1 MPRGFGESYTATS
14 ILIPNDY
21 LYIDVN
27 VNINHEGAW
36 VVLQNV
42 DVAVIGHFSIDTI
55 LLPSR
60 TAPFVV
66 LGGAVTYAAFAAK
79 RLEATASVIS
89 KVGGNFPE
97 AYLWWLR
104 QEGIDLSGVIKLADE
119 QTTCFELGYN
129 ADLSDR
135 TLKLKSKASPINLVD
150 VPADLRAKAIHI
162 APIANE
168 VSYEVVEHLKHCAD
182 ILSLDPQ
189 GLLRSFDE
197 AGNVTENA
205 SVDKRIFNLINI
217 YKSSLN
223 EIYALTGQ
231 TELKPAIKAIHDFGV
246 ETVIVTMGAK
256 GSVLSV
262 EGAQYNIAVCPSQV
276 LVDPTGAGDV
286 FIGGFLTEYL
296 RQKESIWCA
305 CVGSAAASLVVEGI
319 GPTYFGKKEEIYRR
333 ANSLYEK
340 ELKQ

>member
-1 MPRGFGESYTATS
+1 V
-14 ILIPNDY
+14 I
-21 LYIDVN
+21 
-27 VNINHEGAW
+27 
-36 VVLQNV
+36 QNV

-55 LLPSR
+55 LLPTR

-66 LGGAVTYAAFAAK
+66 LGGAAAYTSFAAK
-79 RLEATASVIS
+79 RLEATTSVIS

-119 QTTCFELGYN
+119 QTTSFELRYN
-129 ADLSDR
+129 ADLSNR
-135 TLKLKSKASPINLVD
+135 TLRLKSKGAPINLAD
-150 VPADLRAKAIHI
+150 VPADLHAKAIHI

-168 VSYEVVEHLKHCAD
+168 ISFEVVEHLKRCTD
-182 ILSLDPQ
+182 VLSLDPQ

-205 SVDKRIFNLINI
+205 SADARIFSLINI
-217 YKSSLN
+217 YKSSQN
-223 EIYALTGQ
+223 EIHKLTGES
-231 TELKPAIKAIHDFGV
+231 ELKPAIKAIHDVGV
-246 ETVIVTMGAK
+246 ETVIVTMGNK
-256 GSVLSV
+256 GSLLSV
-262 EGAQYNIAVCPSQV
+262 EGAQYNIAACPSQV

-286 FIGGFLTEYL
+286 FVGGFLTEYL
-296 RQKESIWCA
+296 RKKESVWCA

-319 GPTYFGKKEEIYRR
+319 GPTCFGKKEEIYRR
-333 ANSLYEK
+333 AKTLYEK

>member
-1 MPRGFGESYTATS
+1 V
-14 ILIPNDY
+14 I
-21 LYIDVN
+21 
-27 VNINHEGAW
+27 
-36 VVLQNV
+36 QNV
-42 DVAVIGHFSIDTI
+42 DVAVIGHLSIDTI

-66 LGGAVTYAAFAAK
+66 LGGSAAYTSFAAK
-79 RLEATASVIS
+79 HLQATTAIIS

-104 QEGIDLSGVIKLADE
+104 QEGIDLSSVIKRADE
-119 QTTCFELGYN
+119 PTTGFELSYN
-129 ADLSDR
+129 ADLSGR
-135 TLKLKSKASPINLVD
+135 TLKLKSKGAPINLAD
-150 VPADLRAKAIHI
+150 LPADLHAKAVHI
-162 APIANE
+162 APIDNE
-168 VSYEVVEHLKHCAD
+168 VSFEVVEHLKHYAD
-182 ILSLDPQ
+182 VLSLDPQ
-189 GLLRSFDE
+189 GLLRSFE

-205 SVDKRIFNLINI
+205 SVDKRIFGLINI
-217 YKSSLN
+217 YKSSQN

-231 TELKPAIKAIHDFGV
+231 SELKLAIRTIHDFGV

-262 EGAQYNIAVCPSQV
+262 EGAQYNIAACPSQV
-276 LVDPTGAGDV
+276 VVDPTGAGDV
-286 FIGGFLTEYL
+286 FVGGFLTEYL
-296 RQKESIWCA
+296 RQKESVWCA

-319 GPTYFGKKEEIYRR
+319 GPTYFGTKEEIYQR

>member
-1 MPRGFGESYTATS
+1 
-14 ILIPNDY
+14 
-21 LYIDVN
+21 
-27 VNINHEGAW
+27 
-36 VVLQNV
+36 
-42 DVAVIGHFSIDTI
+42 
-55 LLPSR
+55 LPTR

-66 LGGAVTYAAFAAK
+66 LGGAATYTSFAAK

-104 QEGIDLSGVIKLADE
+104 QEGVDISGVTKLTDE
-119 QTTCFELGYN
+119 QTTCFELNYN

-135 TLKLKSKASPINLVD
+135 TLKLKSKGTPINL
-150 VPADLRAKAIHI
+150 ADIPSDLQAKAIHI

-168 VSYEVVEHLKHCAD
+168 VSFEVVEHLKQCAD

-205 SVDKRIFNLINI
+205 SLDTRIFSLINI
-217 YKSSLN
+217 YKSSQN
-223 EIYALTGQ
+223 EIYTLTGES
-231 TELKPAIKAIHDFGV
+231 ELKPAIKAIHDVGV
-246 ETVIVTMGAK
+246 ETVIITMGAK

-262 EGAQYNIAVCPSQV
+262 EGTQYNVAACPSQV

-286 FIGGFLTEYL
+286 FMGGFLTEYI

-305 CVGSAAASLVVEGI
+305 CVGSAAASVVVEGL
-319 GPTYFGKKEEIYRR
+319 GPTYFGKKEEIYQR
-333 ANSLYEK
+333 AKTLYEK

>member
-1 MPRGFGESYTATS
+1 V
-14 ILIPNDY
+14 I
-21 LYIDVN
+21 
-27 VNINHEGAW
+27 
-36 VVLQNV
+36 QNV
-42 DVAVIGHFSIDTI
+42 DVAVIGHLSIDTI

-60 TAPFVV
+60 TAPFIV
-66 LGGAVTYAAFAAK
+66 LGGAAAYTSFAAK

-119 QTTCFELGYN
+119 PTTCFELSYN

-135 TLKLKSKASPINLVD
+135 VLKLKSKGAPICLAD
-150 VPADLRAKAIHI
+150 VPADLHAKAIHV
-162 APIANE
+162 APIDNE
-168 VSYEVVEHLKHCAD
+168 VSFEVVEHLKHCTD
-182 ILSLDPQ
+182 VLSLDPQ

-205 SVDKRIFNLINI
+205 SLDARIFSLINI
-217 YKSSLN
+217 YKSSQN
-223 EIYALTGQ
+223 EIYALTGES
-231 TELKPAIKAIHDFGV
+231 ELKPAIKAIHDVGV
-246 ETVIVTMGAK
+246 ETVIVTLGAK

-262 EGAQYNIAVCPSQV
+262 EGAQYNIAACPSQV
-276 LVDPTGAGDV
+276 VVDPTGAGDV
-286 FIGGFLTEYL
+286 FMGGFLTEYL
-296 RQKESIWCA
+296 RQKESVWCA

-319 GPTYFGKKEEIYRR
+319 GPTYLGTKEEIYLR
-333 ANSLYEK
+333 AKTLYEK